1 MAYDNCTLYNMQGQ
15 DIGSMGLVRDP
26 KTTDMEDYEECNDD
40 SQKLLLSNAKRGREL
55 YIYPENFV
63 VVGNMKAE
71 VRVSLID
78 PFFARFLRRLTI
90 STPDRSALE
99 C

>member
-26 KTTDMEDYEECNDD
+26 KTTDMEDYEECNDE

-71 VRVSLID
+71 VRENILPVFYFSFVQD
-78 PFFARFLRRLTI
+78 AFF
-90 STPDRSALE
+90 
-99 C
+99 